1 MFQHK
6 AVSHV
11 SWLSVDSLREIYI
24 PFFYFVVLTID
35 YIEGLDHIKIRLQY
49 QNILTLPVN

>member
-24 PFFYFVVLTID
+24 PLFYFVVLIID
-35 YIEGLDHIKIRLQY
+35 YIEGLDHIKI
-49 QNILTLPVN
+49 